1 MLPLWWALLGAPRHR
16 THHSP
21 VLGTGPSE
29 QHATHSSSVSLCPTH
44 EHSQGSQHSGAA
56 RYTPLL
62 AEALSGMLRGL
73 ISVVSQST
81 PWVSQS
87 TPWVLPL

>member
-1 MLPLWWALLGAPRHR
+1 MCCRCGGHCWEH
-16 THHSP
+16 
-21 VLGTGPSE
+21 LGTELTTAPCWG
-29 QHATHSSSVSLCPTH
+29 QVHLSSTPLTVPLCLCPTH
-44 EHSQGSQHSGAA
+44 ERSQGSQHSGAA

-81 PWVSQS
+81 PWV
-87 TPWVLPL
+87 LPL